1 MGLIEAW
8 LNTAVREGFADGRPL
23 ADIAEETGLS
33 ESEVLCR
40 EVELKL
46 IPQLRQ
52 SYQMPWRTAARRC
65 ACQHA
70 LLGNRRK
77 RIESGVADSF
87 STRCEREYATTLHHS
102 RRCIGFWG

>member
-33 ESEVLCR
+33 ESEVLRR

-46 IPQLRQ
+46 IRSLR
-52 SYQMPWRTAARRC
+52 SYQMPWRTAAQGCTDHC
-65 ACQHA
+65 ANSA
-70 LLGNRRK
+70 TNLATEP
-77 RIESGVADSF
+77 IERGVADSF
-87 STRCEREYATTLHHS
+87 STRCER
-102 RRCIGFWG
+102 